1 MPGSAPFAP
10 ISRRTLAATSH
21 SANVGRASICC
32 GTTIRGH
39 RHEPHGTLS
48 LVSQD
53 SDKLQAGKRIA
64 EDFVKDV
71 YFAKALEDR
80 GLAHPEQ
87 ERPEEQ
93 PEDSEQP
100 EDLLP
105 HRQPNDPR

>member
-1 MPGSAPFAP
+1 
-10 ISRRTLAATSH
+10 
-21 SANVGRASICC
+21 
-32 GTTIRGH
+32 
-39 RHEPHGTLS
+39 